1 MLNKTIAT
9 IKIVWDITIN
19 KVRISKIPAIKS
31 KKLPM
36 SGRKGI
42 AFISRI
48 TANKIIT
55 PLGKSTSVTTDNNKK
70 ATNKSSNPKILTIKS
85 PLY

>member
-1 MLNKTIAT
+1 M
-9 IKIVWDITIN
+9 
-19 KVRISKIPAIKS
+19 PAIKS
-31 KKLPM
+31 KRLPI

-55 PLGKSTSVTTDNNKK
+55 PLGKSIPVTTDNNKK
-70 ATNKSSNPKILTIKS
+70 ATNKSINPNILTIKL
-85 PLY
+85 PLQ